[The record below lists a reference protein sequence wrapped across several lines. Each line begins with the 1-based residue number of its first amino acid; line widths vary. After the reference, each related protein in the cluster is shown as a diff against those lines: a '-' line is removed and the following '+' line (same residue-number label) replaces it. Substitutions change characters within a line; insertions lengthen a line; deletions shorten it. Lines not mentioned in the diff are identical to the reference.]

1 VPRDGLGMKRL
12 LATLLWV
19 PLVAITA
26 LVAMI
31 GSVFILASGMM
42 IPLVRWL
49 ARVGDEE

>member
-1 VPRDGLGMKRL
+1 
-12 LATLLWV
+12 
-19 PLVAITA
+19 
-26 LVAMI
+26 MI